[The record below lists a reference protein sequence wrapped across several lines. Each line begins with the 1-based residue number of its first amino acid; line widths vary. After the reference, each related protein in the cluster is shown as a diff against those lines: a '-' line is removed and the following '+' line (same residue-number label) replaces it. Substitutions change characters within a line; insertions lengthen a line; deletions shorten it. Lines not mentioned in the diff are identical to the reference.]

1 MLASAFF
8 NGLGHDQHHC
18 RGAHLS
24 HCALTV
30 LQCVKYI
37 CLDNE
42 ATFTLVG
49 CMDMQIA
56 AEMWRF
62 PDRSTESGKRI
73 NMYLS
78 KEVEMSDEEVHL
90 LFAQNRWEKRCA
102 CVCVCVC
109 ADPSNPG
116 FGPKSPHPCSMPLQV
131 VPGGMGHASGI
142 PLEPVQWWLFVSTCW
157 LLVARPGSLQL
168 SG

>member
-102 CVCVCVC
+102 CVCVCVLILQILDL
-109 ADPSNPG
+109 AQ
-116 FGPKSPHPCSMPLQV
+116 KALIHVPCRFRLSQGAWGMPVAFLWSQCS
-131 VPGGMGHASGI
+131 GGC
-142 PLEPVQWWLFVSTCW
+142 L
-157 LLVARPGSLQL
+157 
-168 SG
+168 